1 MNAFAEAWALL
12 KDDEGTMRRVELP
25 EEGDAIKYALPHR
38 ATKVG
43 QLPINMGISQAL
55 QGMNYPIEGEK
66 PFGYRGDAGY
76 TVSQPQAHKLPLYD
90 VDNPTQYGI
99 DSTDLKNTLRDSPM
113 INLLTS
119 DRGDL
124 DTHIGNLGYFG
135 DKLKTFDPMYGPERK
150 ERPGEVK
157 ENAFNHAIR
166 DMYNTMHSD
175 FDAGEN
181 TALDPNLIEPW
192 KERLRQVREAS
203 DELPE
208 FIQRYKNRE
217 MFRPWLDDESKNI
230 DPRHRQQML
239 EAFGKYRNFGDA
251 LAWLQNTINNPEQS
265 RLYDFDENPKYK
277 QYVDFMQQA
286 GQSERGPES
295 FYPAEQMGI
304 KPAWSPEKI
313 KEKQVDW

>member
-38 ATKVG
+38 ATKLG

-55 QGMNYPIEGEK
+55 QEMNYPIEGEK

-76 TVSQPQAHKLPLYD
+76 TVSQPKAHKLIDEDSFFDAPTRSD
-90 VDNPTQYGI
+90 VAGLE
-99 DSTDLKNTLRDSPM
+99 SDLGSSPM
-113 INLLTS
+113 VDLLTS

-124 DTHIGNLGYFG
+124 DMHPGNLGYFG
-135 DKLKTFDPMYGPERK
+135 NELKVFDPMYGPERK
-150 ERPGEVK
+150 ERPGDVK

-175 FDAGEN
+175 FDAGKN
-181 TALDPNLIEPW
+181 TALDPNLIQPW

-217 MFRPWLDDESKNI
+217 MFRPWLDDESENI

-251 LAWLQNTINNPEQS
+251 LSWMDNTINNPEQS
-265 RLYDFDENPKYK
+265 RLYDFEENPKYK

-295 FYPAEQMGI
+295 FYPANEFMQF
-304 KPAWSPEKI
+304 
-313 KEKQVDW
+313 

>member
-1 MNAFAEAWALL
+1 MNAFAEAWMLL
-12 KDDEGTMRRVELP
+12 KDNKGTMRRVELP
-25 EEGDAIKYALPHR
+25 KEGDAIKYALPYR

-43 QLPINMGISQAL
+43 QLPINLGISQAL

-66 PFGYRGDAGY
+66 PFGYRGDVGF
-76 TVSQPQAHKLPLYD
+76 TVSQPQAHKLFPF
-90 VDNPTQYGI
+90 DNPAQYRI
-99 DSTDLKNTLRDSPM
+99 DLANLESGFQESPM
-113 INLLTS
+113 VDLLTS

-124 DTHIGNLGYFG
+124 DLHEDNIGYFG
-135 DKLKTFDPMYGPERK
+135 NELKGFDPMYGPERK
-150 ERPGEVK
+150 EMPGDVK

-166 DMYNTMHSD
+166 DMYDTMHSD
-175 FDAGEN
+175 FDAGKN

-217 MFRPWLDDESKNI
+217 MFRPWLDDESENI

-239 EAFGKYRNFGDA
+239 EHFGKYRNFGDA
-251 LAWLQNTINNPEQS
+251 LSWMHNTVNDPAQT

-295 FYPAEQMGI
+295 FYPA
-304 KPAWSPEKI
+304 P
-313 KEKQVDW
+313 

>member
-1 MNAFAEAWALL
+1 MNAFVEAWMLL
-12 KDDEGTMRRVELP
+12 KDRAGSMRRVELP
-25 EEGDAIKYALPHR
+25 KEGDAIKYALPHR
-38 ATKVG
+38 ATKLG

-76 TVSQPQAHKLPLYD
+76 TVSQPQAHKLVEEEEFYGPTGNNMQDDLAGLESDLGSSPL
-90 VDNPTQYGI
+90 V
-99 DSTDLKNTLRDSPM
+99 
-113 INLLTS
+113 NLLTS

-124 DTHIGNLGYFG
+124 DIHPGNLGYFG
-135 DKLKTFDPMYGPERK
+135 NELKTFDPMYGPERK
-150 ERPGEVK
+150 ERPGDIK
-157 ENAFNHAIR
+157 ENAYNHAIR

-181 TALDPNLIEPW
+181 TALDPNFIEPW

-208 FIQRYKNRE
+208 FMQRYKNRE
-217 MFRPWLDDESKNI
+217 IFRPWLDDESENI

-239 EAFGKYRNFGDA
+239 ERFNQYKNFGDA
-251 LAWLQNTINNPEQS
+251 LSWLQNTINDPEQT

-277 QYVDFMQQA
+277 QYVDFMRQA

-295 FYPAEQMGI
+295 FYPALNLNITGF
-304 KPAWSPEKI
+304 PNRFT
-313 KEKQVDW
+313 